1 MNNQL
6 SSSSQQVASKKSW
19 VILNNG
25 KKHYIRATIFDII
38 IALLF
43 PFFGLIAGLFA
54 IIKKEHK
61 RGWTMVA
68 ISIIGSV
75 IIIILSVSQ

>member
-1 MNNQL
+1 MNNQASN
-6 SSSSQQVASKKSW
+6 SSRQVVSKKSW
-19 VILNNG
+19 IILDNG
-25 KKHYIRATIFDII
+25 KRYYIRATIFDIV

-54 IIKKEHK
+54 IIKKEYK

-68 ISIIGSV
+68 ISLIVS
-75 IIIILSVSQ
+75 IIIIVLSVSR